1 MKLEKEKIKKNQH
14 WLILQIS
21 FIVALFSWQN
31 NYSQNTCAT
40 AVPITAGLYTIDVI
54 DGTNITTAC
63 STPALAEWFVYTPTQ
78 NWNVTLT
85 SDLPQNICKDTN
97 FEVYTGTCGALVC
110 YTGDDDGGVIQC
122 NSGSNTNS
130 YLSTKTFEVT
140 AGTTYYINWNNQW
153 NQTAGFDFQLTEAAI
168 VPNPCNTATVV
179 SAGVTT
185 VNAIDVANISTT
197 CSSASMAK
205 WYRYTPTQNYQ
216 VTVTSDL
223 AENICKDT
231 NFSIYT
237 GSCSSLT
244 CIASDDNSGII
255 QCNSGNNYSN
265 LSTKT
270 FIANAGTNYYI
281 AWDNKWSTEGF
292 NFQIIEAIIPPPRI
306 TYNSQTMT
314 TMTSSYN
321 LCVVDMNGD
330 HKDDLVGIG
339 GNNIKVHYQNET
351 PGTFSIVD
359 FPVAGT
365 SFMPSWSMAAGD
377 FNKDGFNDLVLGSGS
392 GLSLWR
398 SNSTGTAY
406 TNTTPGDY
414 IFCQRTN
421 FADLNNDGNLDVF
434 SCHDIAPNVYY
445 LNDGA
450 GGMTYY
456 QSNTTSGAMNL
467 DAGGGNYSTL
477 FTDFDNDGDTDV
489 FISKCSGPPC
499 QMFRYDGGNTYTNV
513 SGMTGVSITPI
524 QTWSSAIA
532 DFDNDGDMDIIITA
546 SSGAHHYFRNNFETT
561 NTLSPF
567 TEITLGSGW
576 DTNSSTNID
585 NVAYDFDNDGFVDVL
600 GGGNKIMFNQGNG
613 TFAPTS
619 YTAISVG
626 AIGDLNNDGFLD
638 IQNGTTIRYAIPN
651 ANNWLKVTLNG
662 IQSNSNGI
670 GARIEIY
677 GAWGKQIRDI
687 RSGEGFKYMSSLN
700 GHFGLGTATQIDQV
714 VVKWPS
720 GIVDNYYNVPINST
734 LNTVEGST
742 LAVTSISNSNFAVY
756 PNPAKNTINIQQNNS
771 ASASLAKVEIYD
783 LNGRMVLEKN
793 NVVNEQSINVEK
805 LSTGTYILLLID
817 SNSKRYTQKI
827 IKE

>member
-1 MKLEKEKIKKNQH
+1 MKSRNENLKKNPS
-14 WLILQIS
+14 WLMLQIS
-21 FIVALFSWQN
+21 LVLTLFAWQN
-31 NYSQNTCAT
+31 NSAQNTCAT
-40 AVPITAGLYTIDVI
+40 AIPINAGLYTIDVI
-54 DGTNITTAC
+54 DGTNIQTSC
-63 STPALAEWFVYTPTQ
+63 STPNLAEWYVYTPTQ
-78 NWNVTLT
+78 NWNVTIT

-97 FEVYTGTCGALVC
+97 FEVYTGNCGALIC
-110 YTGDDDGGVIQC
+110 YTGDDDGGIIQC
-122 NSGSNTNS
+122 NSGANTNS

-153 NQTAGFDFQLTEAAI
+153 NQTAGFDFQLIETAI
-168 VPNPCNTATVV
+168 VPNPCNTATTIT
-179 SAGVTT
+179 AGITT
-185 VNAIDVANISTT
+185 VDAIDVLSFTT
-197 CSSASMAK
+197 ACSSATMAK
-205 WYRYTPTQNYQ
+205 WYKYTPTQNYQ
-216 VTVTSDL
+216 VTVSSDL

-255 QCNSGNNYSN
+255 ACNSGNTNSF

-270 FIANAGTNYYI
+270 FIVNAGTTYYI
-281 AWDNKWSTEGF
+281 VWDNKWSATGF
-292 NFQIIEAIIPPPRI
+292 NFQLTEAVIPPPRI
-306 TYNSQTMT
+306 TYDSQTMT
-314 TMTSSYN
+314 TTTSSYN
-321 LCVVDMNGD
+321 LCIVDMNGD
-330 HKDDLVGIG
+330 HKDDLVGVS
-339 GNNIKVHYQNET
+339 GNSVKIHYQTDT
-351 PGTFSIVD
+351 PGSFAVVD
-359 FPVAGT
+359 FTVAGT

-377 FNKDGFNDLVLGSGS
+377 FNKDGYNDLVLGSGS

-406 TNTTPGDY
+406 TNITPGEY

-421 FADLNNDGNLDVF
+421 FADLNNDGNLDIF

-445 LNDGA
+445 LNNGA

-456 QSNTTSGAMNL
+456 QSNTTGGAMNL
-467 DAGGGNYSTL
+467 DAGGGNYATL

-513 SGMTGVSITPI
+513 SAMAGISITPI

-546 SSGAHHYFRNNFETT
+546 SANAHHYFRNNFETT
-561 NTLSPF
+561 NTLSQF

-576 DTNSSTNID
+576 DTNTSTNID
-585 NVAYDFDNDGFVDVL
+585 NIAYDFDNDGFVDVL
-600 GGGNKIMFNQGNG
+600 GGGNKIMFNQGDG

-619 YTAISVG
+619 YPISVG
-626 AIGDLNNDGFLD
+626 AVGDLNNDGFLD
-638 IQNGTTIRYAIPN
+638 IQNGSTIRYAIPN
-651 ANNWLKVTLNG
+651 GNNWLKVSLNG

-700 GHFGLGTATQIDQV
+700 GHFGLGTATTIDQV

-720 GIVDNYYNVPINST
+720 GIVDTYYNVPINTT

-742 LAVTSISNSNFAVY
+742 LSVNNNANTTFKVY
-756 PNPAKNTINIQQNNS
+756 PNPAQNIISIQQS
-771 ASASLAKVEIYD
+771 ATAVASLAKAEIYD
-783 LNGRMVLEKN
+783 LNGRLILEKEMN
-793 NVVNEQSINVEK
+793 NEQTISVQS
-805 LSTGTYILLLID
+805 LATGTYILLLVD
-817 SNSKRYTQKI
+817 SNANRYTQKI

>member
-1 MKLEKEKIKKNQH
+1 MKSKNKNHKKNYP
-14 WLILQIS
+14 WVIFQIS
-21 FIVALFSWQN
+21 MIIALFTYQN

-40 AVPITAGLYTIDVI
+40 ALPITAGLHTIDVI
-54 DGTNITTAC
+54 DGTNIATSC
-63 STPALAEWFVYTPTQ
+63 STASLAEWYAYTPTQ
-78 NWNVTLT
+78 NYNVTVT

-97 FEVYTGTCGALVC
+97 FEVYTGNCGALVC
-110 YTGDDDGGVIQC
+110 FTGDDDAGIIQC
-122 NSGSNTNS
+122 NTGNTNS

-153 NQTAGFDFQLTEAAI
+153 QTTGFDFQLIEAI
-168 VPNPCNTATVV
+168 IPPNPCNTATLI
-179 SAGVTT
+179 SAGITT
-185 VNAIDVANISTT
+185 LDAIDVANITTSCSTAT
-197 CSSASMAK
+197 MAK
-205 WYRYTPTQNYQ
+205 WYKYTPSQNYQ

-231 NFSIYT
+231 NFSVYT
-237 GSCSSLT
+237 GTCSSLT
-244 CIASDDNSGII
+244 CITSDDNSGII
-255 QCNSGNNYSN
+255 QCNSGNTNSN

-270 FIANAGTNYYI
+270 FIVNGGTTYYI
-281 AWDNKWSTEGF
+281 AWDNKWSDAGF
-292 NFQIIEAIIPPPRI
+292 NFQLTEAAIPPPRI
-306 TYNSQTMT
+306 SYNSQSMT
-314 TMTSSYN
+314 TLNSSYN
-321 LCVVDMNGD
+321 LCIVDMNGD
-330 HKDDLVGIG
+330 HKDDLVGVS
-339 GNNIKVHYQNET
+339 GNNVKVHYQT
-351 PGTFSIVD
+351 DTFGNFTIVD

-392 GLSLWR
+392 GLSLWK
-398 SNSTGTAY
+398 SNSAGTGF
-406 TNTTPGDY
+406 TNSTPGEY

-445 LNDGA
+445 INDGV

-467 DAGGGNYSTL
+467 DAGGGNYATL
-477 FTDFDNDGDTDV
+477 FTDFDNDGDADV

-499 QMFRYDGGNTYTNV
+499 QLFRYDGGNTYTNV
-513 SGMTGVSITPI
+513 SAMTGVNITPI

-532 DFDNDGDMDIIITA
+532 DFDNDGDMDIIITSSA
-546 SSGAHHYFRNNFETT
+546 SAHHFFRNNFETT

-576 DTNSSTNID
+576 DTNTSTNID
-585 NVAYDFDNDGFVDVL
+585 NIAYDFDNDGFVDVL
-600 GGGNKIMFNQGNG
+600 GGGNKIMFNQGDG

-619 YTAISVG
+619 MTISVG
-626 AIGDLNNDGFLD
+626 AVGDLNNDGFLD
-638 IQNGTTIRYAIPN
+638 IQNGSTIRYAVPN
-651 ANNWLKVTLNG
+651 GNNWFKATLNG

-700 GHFGLGTATQIDQV
+700 GHFGLGLATTIDQV

-720 GIVDNYYNVPINST
+720 GIVDTYYNVPINSV
-734 LNTVEGST
+734 LNTVEGAT
-742 LAVTSISNSNFAVY
+742 LSINNNSNTVFKVY
-756 PNPAKNTINIQQNNS
+756 PNPAKNIVSIQQS
-771 ASASLAKVEIYD
+771 STALSSLAKAEIYD
-783 LNGRMVLEKN
+783 LNGRLVLEKDMQ
-793 NVVNEQSINVEK
+793 NEHTISIEK
-805 LSTGTYILLLID
+805 LATGTYILLLVD
-817 SNSKRYTQKI
+817 SNSNRYTDKI
-827 IKE
+827 IKK